1 MHVVP
6 VATPTS
12 LGVFEK
18 DEIALVMAVLQD
30 LMAVQTE
37 EDFKAWSNGSLQDVL
52 PHSMMVAGIATIDAS
67 QIRIQK
73 MIISNWPLSYFDAL
87 KTHDGGFQS
96 PIMTRWFKCCQPQL
110 YDPTVSD
117 TVPAGLWRDLFDR
130 YQLNN
135 MAAHGVR
142 DLSGSHTSYVN
153 FSQIPVPLTSHHSHL
168 LALLTPHMHVAL
180 SRALVAVEPY
190 APTAATSTMPS
201 MPIETDQ
208 LTPRELVVLYWIG
221 EGKTNWEIAKICS
234 RSQHTIKNQV
244 EHLLR
249 KLQVSNRAHAIHK
262 ASRLNISLETAACG

>member
-6 VATPTS
+6 VATSTGFG
-12 LGVFEK
+12 LFEK
-18 DEIALVMAVLQD
+18 DEIVVLIAVLQD
-30 LMAVQTE
+30 LMAVQTD
-37 EDFKAWSNGSLQDVL
+37 EDFKDWSSGSLQDLL

-73 MIISNWPLSYFDAL
+73 MIVKNWPLSYFDAL
-87 KTHDGGFQS
+87 KTHDGAFQS
-96 PIMTRWFKCCQPQL
+96 PIMTRWQQRHLPQL
-110 YDPTVSD
+110 YDPAVSD
-117 TVPAGLWRDLFDR
+117 TIPAGLWRDVFDR

-142 DLSGSHTSYVN
+142 DLNGSHASYFN
-153 FSQIPVPLTSHHSHL
+153 FSQIPVPLTSRHSHL

-180 SRALVAVEPY
+180 SRAFTSIEPY
-190 APTAATSTMPS
+190 PAVASVPS
-201 MPIETDQ
+201 VPIEPSQ

-221 EGKTNWEIAKICS
+221 EGKTNWEIAKICR

-244 EHLLR
+244 ECLLR

-262 ASRLNISLETAACG
+262 ASRLNISLEKYSYG